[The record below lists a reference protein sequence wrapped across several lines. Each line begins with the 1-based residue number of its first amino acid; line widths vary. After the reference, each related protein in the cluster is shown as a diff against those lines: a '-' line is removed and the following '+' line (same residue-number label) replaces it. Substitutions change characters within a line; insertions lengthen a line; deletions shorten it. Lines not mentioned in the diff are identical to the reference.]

1 MNGKSLNTFSE
12 EVLHLDRDVN
22 IALHKLYCFAYCRC
36 YECKMYNHDDVD
48 FGCMIVQRNIEERV
62 KSRIRQDMEYLNE
75 RFKIYPETR
84 SVILKFIGG
93 ASME

>member
-1 MNGKSLNTFSE
+1 MDK
-12 EVLHLDRDVN
+12 DVN
-22 IALHKLYCFAYCRC
+22 IALHKLYCFACCRC

-48 FGCMIVQRNIEERV
+48 SGCLVMQRNTEEKV
-62 KSRIRQDMEYLNE
+62 KSRIRQDMEYLNK

-84 SVILKFIGG
+84 PVILKFIGG